1 MDKEPTYISAMND
14 PSGSAPSGYLFEQPE
29 GAVTSIEPKGERHKH
44 NAQYNAEQDAEQ
56 LTGVHHVEHDHQQE
70 ITEQSA
76 REIEQVLGLQ
86 AVELDLAADT
96 LVDVV
101 RSHRLRGKKSA
112 GRFLR

>member
-29 GAVTSIEPKGERHKH
+29 GAVTSIEPKGERYKH

-70 ITEQSA
+70 ITE
-76 REIEQVLGLQ
+76 
-86 AVELDLAADT
+86 
-96 LVDVV
+96 
-101 RSHRLRGKKSA
+101 
-112 GRFLR
+112 